1 MSADRL
7 LLWRHGRTASNAAD
21 RFQGQLD
28 VPLDDVGRVQVKDAA
43 EILVGRIAGKSCR
56 IVSSDLIRAHH
67 TALVLAGLIGLP
79 VTPDA
84 RLREISVGRWQG
96 LLRSE
101 VQAAEPESFA
111 HWRVGDDIVVGGGE
125 RRSEAAARTATAIE
139 EHATAMDGG
148 VLVVASHGA
157 VLRGA
162 VQRLIGLS
170 PWSPR
175 LLGGIRNAHWA
186 DLTRR
191 DDGWVLDGYNIGPS
205 RGGVGPEG

>member
-1 MSADRL
+1 VSADRL
-7 LLWRHGRTASNAAD
+7 FLWRHGRTAWNAAD

-43 EILVGRIAGKSCR
+43 EILAGRIAGRSSR
-56 IVSSDLIRAHH
+56 IVSSDLSRARD

-79 VTPDA
+79 VTSDV
-84 RLREISVGRWQG
+84 RLREINVGRWQG
-96 LLRSE
+96 LLRRE
-101 VQAAEPESFA
+101 VQAAEPEA
-111 HWRVGDDIVVGGGE
+111 LAQWLAGEDVPVGGGE
-125 RRSEAAARTATAIE
+125 RRSEAAARAATAIE

-157 VLRGA
+157 ALRGA

-170 PWSPR
+170 SWSPR

-186 DLTRR
+186 DLAGR
-191 DDGWVLDGYNIGPS
+191 DDGWVLDGYNIGPR